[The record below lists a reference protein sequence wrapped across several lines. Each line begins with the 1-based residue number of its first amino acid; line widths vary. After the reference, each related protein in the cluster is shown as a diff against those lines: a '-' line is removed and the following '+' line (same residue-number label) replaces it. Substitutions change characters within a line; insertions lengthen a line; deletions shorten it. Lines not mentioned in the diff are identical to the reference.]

1 LKPENILFSS
11 QGVLKLVDFGTSKSV
26 TKTNMKSTYGTAYYI
41 APEIL
46 YGSYDIKCDVW
57 SCGVILYIFFTGK
70 PPFNGSSEDE
80 ILNSV
85 KKGKYNMSLS

>member
-1 LKPENILFSS
+1 
-11 QGVLKLVDFGTSKSV
+11 
-26 TKTNMKSTYGTAYYI
+26 MKSIYGTAYYI

-46 YGSYDIKCDVW
+46 YGSYDIKCDIW

-80 ILNSV
+80 ILSSV
-85 KKGKYNMSLS
+85 KKGKYNMNLSQFKQISETGKDLMKKMLEKNPLDRLTA